1 MIYLEPRS
9 TFDKAIII
17 ETDGRVVYDYDLII
31 NVMMIDYGW
40 DYITAVEWYDHNIEH
55 LIFYYGLLIRDCDD
69 K

>member
-17 ETDGRVVYDYDLII
+17 ETDDCVVYDYELII
-31 NVMMIDYGW
+31 NVMMIDYEW
-40 DYITAVEWYDHNIEH
+40 DYIEALEWYDRNIEP
-55 LIFYYGLLIRDCDD
+55 LIHYHGLLIRDCDD